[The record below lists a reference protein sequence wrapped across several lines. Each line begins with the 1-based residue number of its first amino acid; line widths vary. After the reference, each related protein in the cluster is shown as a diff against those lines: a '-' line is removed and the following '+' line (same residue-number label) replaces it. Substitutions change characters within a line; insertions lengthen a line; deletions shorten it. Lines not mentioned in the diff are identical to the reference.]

1 LEQAVEE
8 QGYLP
13 QIIFNDDKN
22 RPEIQ
27 AREVGC
33 HDTIQGVQEQ
43 AQEGRAIEVTP
54 FFTKS
59 SV

>member
-1 LEQAVEE
+1 M
-8 QGYLP
+8 
-13 QIIFNDDKN
+13 
-22 RPEIQ
+22 PEIQ

-59 SV
+59 SVWPSAMHYHYRDNFKPGSLK